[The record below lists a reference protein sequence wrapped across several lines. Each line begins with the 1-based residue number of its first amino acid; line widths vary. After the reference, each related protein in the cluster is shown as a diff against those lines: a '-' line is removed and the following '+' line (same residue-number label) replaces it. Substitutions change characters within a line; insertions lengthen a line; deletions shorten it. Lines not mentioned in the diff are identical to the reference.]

1 MDIVLYALTALLYG
15 GLAVAGWR
23 SHRHSALAPVLES
36 VPRLPATPA
45 ASAAAVAKFSTPG
58 RALL

>member
-23 SHRHSALAPVLES
+23 AHRDTS
-36 VPRLPATPA
+36 VEPA
-45 ASAAAVAKFSTPG
+45 
-58 RALL
+58 